1 MPLWFRSFFFSL
13 VLALAAVPFFGQ
25 TDPEASLTQPA
36 RIAQAAQT
44 DSTSSG
50 GQTVGTGS
58 VIQTQTSGTSGQKA
72 DALLLFRQGRDLDA
86 AGKTDEAKALY
97 VKSIAICD
105 GEIAA
110 DPRRMD
116 AYAVKCW
123 SLFRMNRH
131 QDVIA
136 TGTTALKIVFDARIV
151 EAMGESYYFL
161 GKDDLAIQS
170 FTKYLES
177 GQFGDRIS
185 TAYFFLGEIYL
196 RMHKWSHADIA
207 YTTAVKLEP
216 SMARW
221 WYRLGQ
227 VCENLGD
234 WRRAVDDYTKALSL
248 SPGMQEA
255 TAGLA
260 RAKAKATP

>member
-1 MPLWFRSFFFSL
+1 MSLSLRIAFFCGLTWL
-13 VLALAAVPFFGQ
+13 VLPFFAQ
-25 TDPEASLTQPA
+25 TDPSAALAQSEVTASTG
-36 RIAQAAQT
+36 
-44 DSTSSG
+44 SSG
-50 GQTVGTGS
+50 DQSSVGQP
-58 VIQTQTSGTSGQKA
+58 SGAPAQKA
-72 DALLLFRQGRDLDA
+72 DALLLFRQARDLEA
-86 AGKTDEAKALY
+86 AGKIADAKALY
-97 VKSIAICD
+97 TKSIAICD
-105 GEIAA
+105 GELAA

-123 SLFRMNRH
+123 SLFRLNRH
-131 QDVIA
+131 EEVIS
-136 TGTTALKIVFDARIV
+136 TGTTALKVIFDARIA
-151 EAMGESYYFL
+151 EAMGESYFFL
-161 GKDDLAIQS
+161 GKNDLAIQS
-170 FTKYLES
+170 FTSYLES

-185 TAYFFLGEIYL
+185 TAYFFLGELYL

-234 WRRAVDDYTKALSL
+234 WQRSVDAYTKALSL

-255 TAGLA
+255 TDGLT
-260 RAKAKATP
+260 RVKAKLGT